1 MASAFNTKPA
11 IVKQTF
17 CIIASLAALVSMA
30 NTQALAQYNQQ
41 KNQSIA
47 SPPESLKEKVSLPD
61 IPDYTGQPKFISGF
75 TYHVPKQGPSYV
87 MTFNVK
93 EDRNTVFEW
102 WKNTLQMYK
111 WNMLH
116 SGNGAMT
123 ATNKDGNMVTIQIS
137 GPEFTPE
144 KLYRASYK
152 IRYIQKE
159 K

>member
-1 MASAFNTKPA
+1 
-11 IVKQTF
+11 
-17 CIIASLAALVSMA
+17 
-30 NTQALAQYNQQ
+30 
-41 KNQSIA
+41 
-47 SPPESLKEKVSLPD
+47 
-61 IPDYTGQPKFISGF
+61 
-75 TYHVPKQGPSYV
+75 

-144 KLYRASYK
+144 KLYRASYQ